1 MDNWLII
8 GLVSGSLA
16 FVSFVG
22 AARETFII
30 VIKQQLHID
39 Q

>member
-1 MDNWLII
+1 MDNWILVGLI
-8 GLVSGSLA
+8 SGSLSI
-16 FVSFVG
+16 VSLVG
-22 AARETFII
+22 AARETVIF